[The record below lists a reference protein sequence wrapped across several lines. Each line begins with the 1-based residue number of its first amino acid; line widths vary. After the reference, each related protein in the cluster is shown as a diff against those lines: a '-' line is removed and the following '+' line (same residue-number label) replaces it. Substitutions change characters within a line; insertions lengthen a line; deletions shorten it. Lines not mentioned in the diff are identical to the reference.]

1 MSVKEMV
8 LQRLD
13 DLSEDGLQKVAE
25 FVAFLEFQGKFGLS
39 SVEPARDSDIRMTDE
54 EKEKYLEEL
63 LAGITN
69 ENLHPEIKTG
79 PPVGNEAW

>member
-8 LQRLD
+8 LQDID
-13 DLSEDGLQKVAE
+13 DLSEEGLQKVAE
-25 FVAFLEFQGKFGLS
+25 FVVFLRFQEKFKMLS
-39 SVEPARDSDIRMTDE
+39 AESVRESDIRMTDE

-63 LAGITN
+63 LAGITD
-69 ENLHPEIKTG
+69 ENLHPEIQTG

>member
-8 LQRLD
+8 LQNLD
-13 DLSEDGLQKVAE
+13 DLSEEGLQKVAE
-25 FVAFLEFQGKFGLS
+25 FVTFLRFQEKFGMFS
-39 SVEPARDSDIRMTDE
+39 AEPVRDSDIRMTDE
-54 EKEKYLEEL
+54 EKEQYLQEL
-63 LAGITN
+63 LAGITD

>member
-8 LQRLD
+8 LQELQS
-13 DLSEDGLQKVAE
+13 LSEEKLQRVAE
-25 FVAFLEFQGKFGLS
+25 FVAFLRFQERVGLS
-39 SVEPARDSDIRMTDE
+39 PIDPAQDSEIRMSDE
-54 EKEKYLEEL
+54 EKEQYLEEL
-63 LAGITN
+63 LAGITE